1 MAIARVVSFEDVSSD
16 RMAEL
21 QQRMGE
27 GEPPEGM
34 PPVEVLVLHDANGG
48 RALVVQLFES
58 EDDYRRGEEIFATM
72 PASDTPG
79 KRAAVSRYDVAA
91 RMKG

>member
-16 RMAEL
+16 RMTEL
-21 QQRMGE
+21 QQQMDE

-34 PPVEVLVLHDANGG
+34 PPVEVLVLHDANGR

-58 EDDYRRGEEIFATM
+58 EDDYRRGEEVFSTM
-72 PASDTPG
+72 PATDTPG
-79 KRAAVSRYDVAA
+79 RRAEVSRYDVAA
-91 RMKG
+91 RMKS

>member
-16 RMAEL
+16 RMTQL
-21 QQRMGE
+21 QRRLEE
-27 GEPPEGM
+27 GETPEGM
-34 PPVEVLVLHDANGG
+34 PSVEMLVLHDADGG

-58 EDDYRRGEEIFATM
+58 EDDYRRGEEALSAM
-72 PASDTPG
+72 PAGDTPG
-79 KRAAVSRYDVAA
+79 RRAAVSRYDVAA